1 MEKRSGAWWLEGD
14 RELWGSRELLLR
26 QGHPFF
32 WHPGGEW
39 GCRCG
44 AGGYEMAQ
52 KSHHNAGLFGGN
64 VSFPWSA
71 KLRLLH
77 VSSLLR
83 AEASV
88 WWPEQGAQLQPRRAE
103 HGPRGAVTHSAW
115 AGWQCFGGGSMPPR
129 SGEEV
134 RKPRR
139 WPSTVSQDPP
149 RICPEVVT
157 VLTGL

>member
-1 MEKRSGAWWLEGD
+1 MEKRSGAWWLEGE
-14 RELWGSRELLLR
+14 RELWGGRELLLR
-26 QGHPFF
+26 QGHSFF

-52 KSHHNAGLFGGN
+52 HNAGLFGGN

-71 KLRLLH
+71 KLSRLH

-88 WWPEQGAQLQPRRAE
+88 WWPALQGAQLQPRRAE
-103 HGPRGAVTHSAW
+103 HGLRGLQPAEP
-115 AGWQCFGGGSMPPR
+115 GLGGSALEVAPR
-129 SGEEV
+129 HLAVGK
-134 RKPRR
+134 R
-139 WPSTVSQDPP
+139 
-149 RICPEVVT
+149 
-157 VLTGL
+157 